1 MKVGVD
7 ARLLSGSLTGIGRY
21 ILELTVELSKK
32 ENIQII
38 LFTHSKVHESV
49 SKRIE
54 SIKKVTR
61 NIDKYLPYHIWFR
74 TVLPVL
80 IRNEKIDLF
89 WGTSHKIPSFIP
101 SKIAKVVTI
110 HDVAWKYVPYTM
122 KRLTYLS
129 DRFQMPHAIKEAD
142 IIAPISLS
150 TKNSLMKYFNL
161 SADTMKVIHPGSKFH
176 VNTRKSLDDINIKSK
191 YFLFVGTNEP
201 RKNLER
207 LLLAYSNL
215 KNELKNSV
223 HFVIA
228 GGKGWGRHNI
238 SHSVKKLMLN
248 KHVHILGQVDDDTLS
263 CLYKHALFLAMPSL
277 YEGFGIPIIEALS
290 YNLPVL
296 TSNNSSMPEAAG
308 SSGLLVNP
316 LDVSSITSG
325 LETLIIN
332 EEYRLKLSAN
342 AGENASKYNWEKSS
356 EEMIKLFNKAI
367 SIRGH
372 KLQR

>member
-1 MKVGVD
+1 MNVGVD
-7 ARLLSGSLTGIGRY
+7 ARLLSGPLTGIGRY
-21 ILELTVELSKK
+21 ILELCVALSKK
-32 ENIQII
+32 ENIQIV
-38 LFTHSKVHESV
+38 LFTHAKVHEYISY
-49 SKRIE
+49 RIK

-61 NIDKYLPYHIWFR
+61 NIDRYLPYHIWFR
-74 TVLPVL
+74 TVLPIL

-89 WGTSHKIPSFIP
+89 WGTSHKLPSSIP

-110 HDVAWKYVPYTM
+110 HDLAWKYVPHTM
-122 KRLTYLS
+122 RRLTYLS

-142 IIAPISLS
+142 MIAPISIS
-150 TKNSLMKYFNL
+150 TKNSLIKFFNI
-161 SADTMKVIHPGSKFH
+161 SSDTLKVIHPGSKFH
-176 VNTRKSLDDINIKSK
+176 VNTNKCRDDINIKSK

-223 HFVIA
+223 HLVIV

-238 SHSVKKLMLN
+238 SQSIKKLMLN

-290 YNLPVL
+290 YNLPIL

-308 SSGLLVNP
+308 SSGLLVDP
-316 LDVSSITSG
+316 LDVSSITCG
-325 LETLIIN
+325 LKALMTNDEL
-332 EEYRLKLSAN
+332 RLKLSAD
-342 AGENASKYNWEKSS
+342 AGQNVSKYSWEKSS
-356 EEMIKLFNKAI
+356 EEMIKLFSAAI
-367 SIRGH
+367 SMRA
-372 KLQR
+372 KNLQR